1 MKYQRNEI
9 SLALSASPRD
19 AVRGL
24 LTFIVQGAIRI
35 EVHLSIYRAGNDA
48 GLNRIKQMIRAEN
61 ALLLERRTSRD
72 CTVNSQRS
80 MKRATESSRHG
91 CNYFYEQNY
100 QIT

>member
-9 SLALSASPRD
+9 SLTLSASPRD

-48 GLNRIKQMIRAEN
+48 GLNRIKQTIRAEN

-72 CTVNSQRS
+72 
-80 MKRATESSRHG
+80 
-91 CNYFYEQNY
+91 
-100 QIT
+100 